1 MPRRRGCL
9 DGRSTFIVM
18 WPFDFLRIS
27 EFRQQIKKLRLKYG
41 FLAGEI
47 IRSARYVVMKL
58 LAKYP
63 YKDVYEKCQ
72 A

>member
-1 MPRRRGCL
+1 
-9 DGRSTFIVM
+9 M